1 MTSSAAARDVAVV
14 GGGVIGRAIAWQ
26 LGVAG
31 FDVELFDPDP
41 SRAASLVAAGMLAP
55 MTEAT
60 PEEGRLATLGMAS
73 AASWPAFA
81 EALEDAAGMPVNFRS
96 NGTLYVAADLDGLAD
111 LEVFGGRLSTMGLD
125 VEWITGARCRERE
138 PLLVPTIRGGLFAAG
153 DHVVE
158 PRQVVAALTVAM
170 DRVGVTETRQQVR
183 ELVTGG
189 VVLADGSQRP
199 AGHVVLAVGAWSGRQ
214 FDLPVHPVRGETLH
228 LVRTDHHPGL
238 VGNVRAVIDGQP
250 VYLAPRGDGRVV
262 VGSTMDERGF
272 DLRTR
277 VGPVRELLERARAVV
292 PSIDEM
298 ELAEIAV
305 GLRPGTPDNGPLIGE
320 VRPGVIAATG
330 HHRNGILLAPVTAEA
345 IVALLTGG
353 ELNPTVKSFDPSR
366 FAAVA

>member
-1 MTSSAAARDVAVV
+1 MTAHGADRDVVVV
-14 GGGVIGRAIAWQ
+14 GGGIIGRAVAWQ
-26 LGVAG
+26 LALAG
-31 FDVELFDPDP
+31 CDVELFDPDP

-60 PEEGRLATLGMAS
+60 PEEGYLAALGMAS
-73 AASWPAFA
+73 AARWPAFS
-81 EALEDAAGMPVNFRS
+81 EKLEDAAGRSVNFRS

-111 LEVFGGRLSTMGLD
+111 LEVFGGRLSTMGLE
-125 VEWITGARCRERE
+125 VEWLTGARCRERE
-138 PLLVPTIRGGLFAAG
+138 PLLVPTVRGGLFAAG

-158 PRQVVAALTVAM
+158 PREVVAALTVAM
-170 DRVGVTETRQQVR
+170 ERAGVTETRQPVR
-183 ELVTGG
+183 ELADDG
-189 VVLADGSQRP
+189 VALADGSLRR
-199 AGHVVLAVGAWSGRQ
+199 AGHVVLAVGAWSGRL

-228 LVRTDHHPGL
+228 LARTDHHPGL

-250 VYLAPRGDGRVV
+250 VYLAPRGDGRLV

-277 VGPVRELLERARAVV
+277 VGPVRELLERARAIV
-292 PSIDEM
+292 PAIDEM

-320 VRPGVIAATG
+320 IRPGVIAATG
-330 HHRNGILLAPVTAEA
+330 HHRNGILLAPITTDAVVA
-345 IVALLTGG
+345 IVTGG
-353 ELNPTVKSFDPSR
+353 DLDPAVKPFDPNR